1 MQWSRIFLLLLL
13 LTVTTVNSQN
23 NVQKYVV
30 QKDLINFFRPG
41 QFSIFDGNEKE
52 LLFRVKSYISFWHRI
67 EIFDA
72 TTKQLIG
79 RLLSDWTWFLYQAKF
94 SILDPTSNKW
104 IDGQIQKKLSF
115 YVDQYLIE
123 WNDRKIMME
132 TKIAS
137 FTSEF
142 RDENQQILARY
153 RMRWSSLIW
162 SNKYDLEIYSN
173 EFPESLYILALAAKD
188 HTDSKST
195 GQRHSKSKSKIKL
208 H

>member
-1 MQWSRIFLLLLL
+1 M
-13 LTVTTVNSQN
+13 NSQN